1 MNKLVYLRR
10 AILELSKILLYKFF
24 YDYVKPKY
32 GKKPKLCYMNRDNF
46 IQKDDIYKDIAE
58 DDKTR
63 FDPSNLFI
71 RGRSK

>member
-1 MNKLVYLRR
+1 
-10 AILELSKILLYKFF
+10 
-24 YDYVKPKY
+24 
-32 GKKPKLCYMNRDNF
+32 MNRDNF

-58 DDKTR
+58 DDETR